1 MNTIGIGKIVVDNT
15 KPGWN
20 YPHFHV
26 ILFKENGDNSFYAYC
41 MELGIDA
48 FSEDSAKTA
57 FSEIAANILDAINQY
72 DNKDS
77 LFGCLLDIAQS
88 DHNDVFW
95 KEYRIAE
102 TELAQCAGDLG
113 SGLIDDLKK
122 EIEQLR
128 RSLNQNH
135 DDPWIMNMSFSTL
148 KNNQAA

>member
-1 MNTIGIGKIVVDNT
+1 MNTIGIGKVVVDNT

-48 FSEDSAKTA
+48 FSEDSAKAA
-57 FSEIAANILDAINQY
+57 FSEIAANVLDDINQY
-72 DNKDS
+72 ANEDS
-77 LFGCLLDIAQS
+77 LFKCLLDIARS

-102 TELAQCAGDLG
+102 TELAQYGEDLG
-113 SGLIDDLKK
+113 IHFERNGRAAVTNQGFLSIKPTPPP
-122 EIEQLR
+122 IEQ
-128 RSLNQNH
+128 QH
-135 DDPWIMNMSFSTL
+135 D
-148 KNNQAA
+148 AAHQ